1 MELLFPNEAEQPV
14 EIPGQMTFVPEDEAA
29 PPVRRMKFDAEIHAE
44 AALSD
49 PSRIRILLC
58 DVLARFDG
66 RLPESWLYEV
76 TVGAG
81 HISYFLYEDALGF
94 LLDSGSVVSEPDAA
108 GEPFCYLTERG
119 RLTVRRLRR
128 YVPKLFRD
136 RVMLTALRYVARQKA
151 LRDLK
156 IGYEPDGDGCR
167 LCLTCSDQ
175 GREMF
180 FLRIAAP
187 DRAAAEMLG
196 ERILRNPA
204 GFFGKVLDLA
214 FRNEEEQFDLTDN

>member
-1 MELLFPNEAEQPV
+1 M
-14 EIPGQMTFVPEDEAA
+14 
-29 PPVRRMKFDAEIHAE
+29 
-44 AALSD
+44 
-49 PSRIRILLC
+49 
-58 DVLARFDG
+58 
-66 RLPESWLYEV
+66 
-76 TVGAG
+76 
-81 HISYFLYEDALGF
+81 
-94 LLDSGSVVSEPDAA
+94 
-108 GEPFCYLTERG
+108 
-119 RLTVRRLRR
+119 
-128 YVPKLFRD
+128 VPKLFRD

>member
-1 MELLFPNEAEQPV
+1 MIL
-14 EIPGQMTFVPEDEAA
+14 
-29 PPVRRMKFDAEIHAE
+29 
-44 AALSD
+44 
-49 PSRIRILLC
+49 RIVI
-58 DVLARFDG
+58 VTIVG
-66 RLPESWLYEV
+66 WL
-76 TVGAG
+76 
-81 HISYFLYEDALGF
+81 I
-94 LLDSGSVVSEPDAA
+94 DSGSAVTETDAS
-108 GEPFCYLTERG
+108 GTVQCFLTERG
-119 RLTVRRLRR
+119 RQTVKRLRQ

-136 RVMLTALRYVARQKA
+136 QVMLTALRYVTRQKA

-156 IGYEPDGDGCR
+156 IGYESEADGCR